1 MPKRLLILTLVAV
14 VLAGGGLYYYRTHS
28 AAKVP
33 TPVTAEVTRGSVI
46 AKVDAT
52 GTLAPVTTVQVGSQV
67 SGTVKALFVDYNA
80 HVSKGQVI
88 AELDPSLFQ
97 TQVDQARATLIKSQ
111 SDVDRARVEVDDSN
125 SKSKRAQELSDQKLI
140 SRNDLETAQ
149 STAMQAQAALKS
161 AEAQVTQ
168 ARASLNQADV
178 NLQHT
183 IIRSPIAGTVISRSV
198 DVGQTVAASMSAPT
212 LYVIAQDLTHMQ
224 VSANIDESDI
234 GRIQAGQPVS
244 FRVDAYPQQTFRGTV
259 KQVRLDAKTDQNVV
273 SYTTMIDVPNEDLRL
288 KPGMT
293 ANVTV
298 QIAANE
304 NVLRV
309 PNSALRFAPTPELFA
324 ALGQEA
330 PQQLAGARGGRGVAG
345 SAGTAGQ
352 TAGRAE
358 GQTPGRERLAQPT
371 PEERAQ
377 FAARF
382 TPEQRAQFAQMT
394 PEQRAARRAAAGDPS
409 AAGAQDGGGF
419 GRVWALRDGKLQ
431 LVRVR
436 TGVTDGAAT
445 AIVGGELKEG
455 DRVVTGI
462 SEPGGTVTSQTAN
475 PLLPFGRRGGNA
487 GARGGGAG
495 AAGGARGGA
504 GR

>member
-1 MPKRLLILTLVAV
+1 MSKRLLIFVVLVVAV
-14 VLAGGGLYYYRTHS
+14 LGGGLFYYRS
-28 AAKVP
+28 RQAAKVP
-33 TPVTAEVTRGSVI
+33 TPVTAEVTRGDVI

-67 SGTVKALFVDYNA
+67 SGTVKALYVDFNA
-80 HVSKGQVI
+80 QVRKNQVI

-111 SDVDRARVEVDDSN
+111 SDVDRAKVEVTDSS
-125 SKSKRAQELSDQKLI
+125 SKLKRAQELYEQKLI

-149 STAMQAQAALKS
+149 STAMQAEAAQKS

-168 ARASLNQADV
+168 AQASLNQAEV
-178 NLQHT
+178 NLGHT
-183 IIRSPIAGTVISRSV
+183 IIRSPIEGTVIFRNV

-224 VSANIDESDI
+224 VSASIDESDI
-234 GRIQAGQPVS
+234 GRIESGQPVM

-259 KQVRLDAKTDQNVV
+259 KQVRLDAKTEQNVV

-298 QIAANE
+298 QTAANPDA
-304 NVLRV
+304 LRV
-309 PNSALRFAPTPELFA
+309 PNAALRFAPTPELFA
-324 ALGQEA
+324 ALGQEP
-330 PQQLAGARGGRGVAG
+330 PQQLAGAGSGRGVAG
-345 SAGTAGQ
+345 AAGTAGQ
-352 TAGRAE
+352 AAGARADA
-358 GQTPGRERLAQPT
+358 GGGERP
-371 PEERAQ
+371 Q
-377 FAARF
+377 FRQL
-382 TPEQRAQFAQMT
+382 TPEQRAEF
-394 PEQRAARRAAAGDPS
+394 RARRAASGDPAPS
-409 AAGAQDGGGF
+409 APRAGVAGGGF
-419 GRVWALRDGKLQ
+419 GRVWVLRDAKLQ
-431 LVRVR
+431 VVRVR
-436 TGVTDGAAT
+436 TGVTDGAMT
-445 AIVGGELKEG
+445 AVVDGDLKEG

-462 SEPGGTVTSQTAN
+462 TEPGASGTTQTTAN
-475 PLLPFGRRGGNA
+475 PLLPFGRRGGGGGGNR
-487 GARGGGAG
+487 GAGAG

>member
-1 MPKRLLILTLVAV
+1 MPKRLLILTLVAA
-14 VLAGGGLYYYRTHS
+14 VLAGGGLFYYRAQN

-33 TPVTAEVTRGSVI
+33 TPVTAEVTRGNVVS
-46 AKVDAT
+46 KVDAT

-80 HVSKGQVI
+80 HVRKGQVI

-111 SDVDRARVEVDDSN
+111 SDVDRAKVEVDDSS
-125 SKSKRAQELSDQKLI
+125 SKFRRAQELWDQKLI

-149 STAMQAQAALKS
+149 STAMQAEAALKS

-168 ARASLNQADV
+168 ARASLNQTEV

-183 IIRSPIAGTVISRSV
+183 IIRSPIDGTVISRNV

-224 VSANIDESDI
+224 VSASIDESDI
-234 GRIQAGQPVS
+234 GRIETGQLVS

-298 QIAANE
+298 QIAAND

-324 ALGQEA
+324 ALGQE
-330 PQQLAGARGGRGVAG
+330 PQQMAGVGTGRGVAG
-345 SAGTAGQ
+345 TA
-352 TAGRAE
+352 
-358 GQTPGRERLAQPT
+358 GQTPGRERFAQLT

-382 TPEQRAQFAQMT
+382 TPEQRAEF
-394 PEQRAARRAAAGDPS
+394 RDRRAAAGDP
-409 AAGAQDGGGF
+409 AGAAGGGF
-419 GRVWALRDGKLQ
+419 GRVWALREAKLQ

-436 TGVTDGAAT
+436 TGVTDGAIT

-462 SEPGGTVTSQTAN
+462 TEPGATATSQTAN
-475 PLLPFGRRGGNA
+475 PLLPFGRRGGGA
-487 GARGGGAG
+487 GARGAGAG
-495 AAGGARGGA
+495 VAGGARGGA

>member
-1 MPKRLLILTLVAV
+1 MPKRLIVLTLAAV
-14 VLAGGGLYYYRTHS
+14 LLAGGGLFYYRS
-28 AAKVP
+28 QNAAKVP
-33 TPVTAEVTRGSVI
+33 TPVTAAVTRGNVV

-67 SGTVKALFVDYNA
+67 SGTVKALAVDYNA
-80 HVSKGQVI
+80 EVRKGQVI
-88 AELDPSLFQ
+88 ARLDPSLFQ

-111 SDVDRARVEVDDSN
+111 SDVDRAKVEVDDSS
-125 SKSKRAQELSDQKLI
+125 SKMRRAQELYDQKLI

-149 STAMQAQAALKS
+149 TTAMQAQAALKS

-168 ARASLNQADV
+168 ARASLNQAQV

-183 IIRSPIAGTVISRSV
+183 IITSPIDGTVISRNV

-224 VSANIDESDI
+224 VSASIDESDI
-234 GRIQAGQPVS
+234 GRIQNGQLVT

-298 QIAANE
+298 QIAASE

-324 ALGQEA
+324 ALGQEP
-330 PQQLAGARGGRGVAG
+330 PQQLAGGGRGRGV
-345 SAGTAGQ
+345 AGTAGQ
-352 TAGRAE
+352 TE
-358 GQTPGRERLAQPT
+358 GRERFAQLT

-382 TPEQRAQFAQMT
+382 TPEQRAQF
-394 PEQRAARRAAAGDPS
+394 RLAAASGDP
-409 AAGAQDGGGF
+409 AAGGGF
-419 GRVWALRDGKLQ
+419 GRVWVLRDGKQQ
-431 LVRVR
+431 LLRVR
-436 TGVTDGAAT
+436 TGVTDGAVT

-462 SEPGGTVTSQTAN
+462 TEPGASATSQTAN
-475 PLLPFGRRGGNA
+475 PLLPFGRRGGGA
-487 GARGGGAG
+487 GARGAGAG
-495 AAGGARGGA
+495 AGGARGGA

>member
-1 MPKRLLILTLVAV
+1 MPKRLLILTLVAA
-14 VLAGGGLYYYRTHS
+14 VLAGGGLFYYRAQN

-33 TPVTAEVTRGSVI
+33 TPVTAEVTRGNVVS
-46 AKVDAT
+46 KVDAT

-80 HVSKGQVI
+80 HVRKGQVI

-111 SDVDRARVEVDDSN
+111 SDVDRAKVEVDDSS
-125 SKSKRAQELSDQKLI
+125 SKLRRAQELYDQKLI

-149 STAMQAQAALKS
+149 STAMQAEAALKS
-161 AEAQVTQ
+161 VEAQVTQ
-168 ARASLNQADV
+168 ARASLNQTQV

-183 IIRSPIAGTVISRSV
+183 IITSPIDGTVISRNV

-224 VSANIDESDI
+224 VSASIDESDI
-234 GRIQAGQPVS
+234 GRIETGQSVS

-298 QIAANE
+298 QIAAND

-324 ALGQEA
+324 ALGQEP
-330 PQQLAGARGGRGVAG
+330 PQQMAGVGTGRGVAG
-345 SAGTAGQ
+345 TA
-352 TAGRAE
+352 
-358 GQTPGRERLAQPT
+358 GQTPGRERFAQLT

-377 FAARF
+377 SAARF
-382 TPEQRAQFAQMT
+382 TPEQRAEF
-394 PEQRAARRAAAGDPS
+394 RDRRAAAGDP
-409 AAGAQDGGGF
+409 AGAAGGGF
-419 GRVWALRDGKLQ
+419 GRVWALRDAKLQ

-436 TGVTDGAAT
+436 TGVTDGAIT
-445 AIVGGELKEG
+445 AIVGGELEEG

-462 SEPGGTVTSQTAN
+462 TEPGATATSQTAN
-475 PLLPFGRRGGNA
+475 PLLPFGRRGGGA
-487 GARGGGAG
+487 GARGAGAG
-495 AAGGARGGA
+495 VTGGARGGA

>member
-1 MPKRLLILTLVAV
+1 MPKRLLILTLIAV
-14 VLAGGGLYYYRTHS
+14 VLAGGGLYYYRAQS

-33 TPVTAEVTRGSVI
+33 TPVTAEVTRGNVI

-52 GTLAPVTTVQVGSQV
+52 GALAPVTTVQVGSQV
-67 SGTVKALFVDYNA
+67 SGTVKALFVDFNA
-80 HVSKGQVI
+80 HVKKGQVI

-111 SDVDRARVEVDDSN
+111 SDVDRAKVEVDDSN
-125 SKSKRAQELSDQKLI
+125 SKFNRAQELWDQKLI

-149 STAMQAQAALKS
+149 TTAKQAEASLKS

-168 ARASLNQADV
+168 ARASLNQAQV
-178 NLQHT
+178 NLEHT
-183 IIRSPIAGTVISRSV
+183 IIRSPIDGTVISRSV

-212 LYVIAQDLTHMQ
+212 LYLIAQDLTQMQ
-224 VSANIDESDI
+224 VSASIDESDI
-234 GRIQAGQPVS
+234 GRIQTGQLVS
-244 FRVDAYPQQTFRGTV
+244 FRVDAYPQQTFRGAV

-330 PQQLAGARGGRGVAG
+330 PQQLAGGARGGRGVAG
-345 SAGTAGQ
+345 STGTAGQ

-358 GQTPGRERLAQPT
+358 GQTEGRERFAQLT
-371 PEERAQ
+371 AEERAQ
-377 FAARF
+377 FAARL
-382 TPEQRAQFAQMT
+382 TPEQRAQFQ
-394 PEQRAARRAAAGDPS
+394 ARRAAAGDPAGG
-409 AAGAQDGGGF
+409 AATGGF
-419 GRVWALRDGKLQ
+419 GRVWVLRDGKLQ
-431 LVRVR
+431 LLRVR
-436 TGVTDGAAT
+436 TGVTDGALT

-462 SEPGGTVTSQTAN
+462 TEPGATATSQTAN
-475 PLLPFGRRGGNA
+475 PLLPFGRRGGGGA
-487 GARGGGAG
+487 GARGAGAG
-495 AAGGARGGA
+495 AATGGARGGA